1 MLREDYLM
9 RLIEQVADVLA
20 QIAGHER
27 KREYEVAIDEAGRA
41 WDELLGVP
49 RAVVEVTDSATLA
62 ELLRDPAKIRA
73 ASQLLAAEARV
84 TKGRGD
90 PLGAAVLYRR
100 ALELVLEARALEPA
114 ESDDARVFEL
124 SREVPASTIDARYR

>member
-1 MLREDYLM
+1 MLRDDYLM
-9 RLIEQVADVLA
+9 RLIEQVADFLA

-41 WDELLGVP
+41 WDELLGLP
-49 RAVVEVTDSATLA
+49 RGVVEVTDSATLA
-62 ELLRDPAKIRA
+62 GLLRDPAKIRA

-84 TKGRGD
+84 MKGKGD

-100 ALELVLEARALEPA
+100 ALELVLEARALDPTDA
-114 ESDDARVFEL
+114 DDARVFEL

>member
-1 MLREDYLM
+1 MLRDDYLM
-9 RLIEQVADVLA
+9 RLIQQVADFLA

-49 RAVVEVTDSATLA
+49 RGVVEVTDSATLA
-62 ELLRDPAKIRA
+62 GLLRDPAKIRA

-84 TKGRGD
+84 LKGKGD

-100 ALELVLEARALEPA
+100 ALELVLEARALDPTEA
-114 ESDDARVFEL
+114 DDARVFEL

>member
-9 RLIEQVADVLA
+9 RLIQQVADFLA

-49 RAVVEVTDSATLA
+49 RGVVEVTDSATLA
-62 ELLRDPAKIRA
+62 GLLRDPARIRA
-73 ASQLLAAEARV
+73 ASQLLVAEARV
-84 TKGRGD
+84 VKGKGD

-100 ALELVLEARALEPA
+100 ALELVLEARALDPTDA
-114 ESDDARVFEL
+114 DDAMVFEL